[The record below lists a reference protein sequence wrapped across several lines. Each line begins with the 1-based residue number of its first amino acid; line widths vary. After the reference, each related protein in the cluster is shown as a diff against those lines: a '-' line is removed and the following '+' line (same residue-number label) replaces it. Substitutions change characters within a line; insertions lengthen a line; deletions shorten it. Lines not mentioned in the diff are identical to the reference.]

1 MQPEIAMEKYMTLLS
16 ETIPGWTGNETSVI
30 YYCYTYFLAFLFTV
44 NWRRV
49 LKGLIVYVCHALGHK
64 ET

>member
-1 MQPEIAMEKYMTLLS
+1 MTLLS
-16 ETIPGWTGNETSVI
+16 ETIPGWTGNETLVI
-30 YYCYTYFLAFLFTV
+30 YYCYTYFLASLFTV

-49 LKGLIVYVCHALGHK
+49 LKGLTVYVCHALGHK